1 MSAGDARE
9 LLDTVIAAQLAAIR
23 EEAIT
28 ATAAYIG
35 TTLSIPHLVQHL
47 SHGSAHAAAR
57 AIRLA
62 ADNCAQARV
71 DEAVGRYRLQLATAE
86 HSPKGGRAS

>member
-1 MSAGDARE
+1 M
-9 LLDTVIAAQLAAIR
+9 T
-23 EEAIT
+23 
-28 ATAAYIG
+28 Y
-35 TTLSIPHLVQHL
+35 
-47 SHGSAHAAAR
+47 AR

-71 DEAVGRYRLQLATAE
+71 DEEVGRYRLQLATAE